1 MNGEDLTTIMVV
13 AMDRMMQERDNTAG
27 LDRAIE
33 TVVGTMGQFDGKDVS
48 RYLEGYR
55 AELLMRDV
63 IAAKRLN
70 SFARVVTPSLYREI
84 LEMIAESSFWEEF
97 ETKLLEKY
105 GLDDSLQKSKKD
117 LMDWVELRSKERN
130 TTTLLQEFEKCF
142 A

>member
-1 MNGEDLTTIMVV
+1 MLM
-13 AMDRMMQERDNTAG
+13 
-27 LDRAIE
+27 
-33 TVVGTMGQFDGKDVS
+33 KDVI
-48 RYLEGYR
+48 G
-55 AELLMRDV
+55 
-63 IAAKRLN
+63 AKRLN
-70 SFARVVTPSLYREI
+70 SFARVVTLSLYGDI
-84 LEMIAESSFWEEF
+84 LEMIAESGFWEEF

>member
-1 MNGEDLTTIMVV
+1 M
-13 AMDRMMQERDNTAG
+13 
-27 LDRAIE
+27 
-33 TVVGTMGQFDGKDVS
+33 KDVT
-48 RYLEGYR
+48 G
-55 AELLMRDV
+55 
-63 IAAKRLN
+63 AKRLN